1 MYEDEM
7 KKRGQERKKRVNVPN
22 FKNETASGEEKI
34 NSNSYVR
41 QYENEIPDDEIF
53 ISGQR
58 RRSNIYSQENYNSY
72 NGYNQNN
79 SEYDLYEERPVRK
92 SSNQTKGTASST
104 RRKGMTKEQKKKR
117 LRRRR
122 IRSRICWC
130 MLILIGAIGG
140 HMVGKLHAE
149 VNQVLNKINR
159 SSVTDL
165 SSVKVNEGQLQK
177 DKSIINILLIGSD
190 KRADW
195 SEAGRSDST
204 MIGTLDM
211 KNKRLKITSLMRD
224 MYITIPEHGE
234 NKFNAAYSYGGV
246 PLLYQTIAQNFD
258 LKIDAYVVVDFDA
271 FVKVINTIGGVKIE
285 LTDAEQ
291 EYLTTAYKKG
301 SVLKLKK
308 GVNNMNGAQ
317 ALAYCRIRQD
327 SKGDFGR
334 TERQRKVIQSI
345 FNKAKKMSYSQLVD
359 LAGELMPYIS
369 TDLTN
374 DEILSYMTSIIMLG
388 TTEIDQMRI
397 PIDQS
402 YKNTRIGT
410 KAVLIPDLELNKQA
424 LQEFIFQYN
433 GN

>member
-7 KKRGQERKKRVNVPN
+7 KNRGQERKKRVNVPN
-22 FKNETASGEEKI
+22 FKNEAVSGEVKS
-34 NSNSYVR
+34 NNNSYVR
-41 QYENEIPDDEIF
+41 QYENEVSDDEIS
-53 ISGQR
+53 IGGQR
-58 RRSNIYSQENYNSY
+58 RAENGTYSYEKSQRYN
-72 NGYNQNN
+72 NN
-79 SEYDLYEERPVRK
+79 ASEHDLYEVRPMRK
-92 SSNQTKGTASST
+92 SSNQTRGTASST
-104 RRKGMTKEQKKKR
+104 RRKGMTKEEKKKR

-122 IRSRICWC
+122 IRGRICWC
-130 MLILIGAIGG
+130 MLILVSAIGG
-140 HMVGKLHAE
+140 HLVGKLHAE

-159 SSVTDL
+159 NAVTDL
-165 SSVKVNEGQLQK
+165 SSVKVNESQLQK
-177 DKSIINILLIGSD
+177 DKSIINVLLVGSD
-190 KRADW
+190 KRVDW

-224 MYITIPEHGE
+224 MYIAIPEHGE
-234 NKFNAAYSYGGV
+234 NKFNAAYSYGGI

-285 LTDAEQ
+285 LTDDEQ

-359 LAGELMPYIS
+359 LASELMPYIS

-410 KAVLIPDLELNKQA
+410 KAVLIPDLEVNKQA